1 MNKYI
6 FYIVVFIIIFVFA
19 FIAGN
24 MNIENIAKDIKITD
38 FVSSLIASL
47 SFIIAVYSYDEWLN
61 KKKKDDSYKVA
72 KEYIFKCNT

>member
-1 MNKYI
+1 VNKYI